1 MELRLLPV
9 ALLEI
14 FRYLISSFTSQENA
28 EAARNLLLK
37 KLRGVV
43 SADTDDQAPVPSP
56 KEEPAP
62 EDETWDQMVKRR
74 KTERQEQGII
84 TELLNLQLIL
94 LLNSCKV
101 RRRVGV
107 VASSVLEELVNGF
120 VYGNLED
127 TACVR

>member
-1 MELRLLPV
+1 MRLVPV
-9 ALLEI
+9 PLLEI

-74 KTERQEQGII
+74 KTERQEQVII
-84 TELLNLQLIL
+84 TEVLNLIL

-107 VASSVLEELVNGF
+107 VASSDLEELVNGF

-127 TACVR
+127 TACLR

>member
-1 MELRLLPV
+1 MRLVPV
-9 ALLEI
+9 PLLEI

-74 KTERQEQGII
+74 KTERQEQVII
-84 TELLNLQLIL
+84 TEVLNLIL

-107 VASSVLEELVNGF
+107 VASSDLEELVNGF

>member
-74 KTERQEQGII
+74 KTERQEQVII
-84 TELLNLQLIL
+84 TEVLNLQLIL

-107 VASSVLEELVNGF
+107 VASSDLEELVNGF

-127 TACVR
+127 TACLR